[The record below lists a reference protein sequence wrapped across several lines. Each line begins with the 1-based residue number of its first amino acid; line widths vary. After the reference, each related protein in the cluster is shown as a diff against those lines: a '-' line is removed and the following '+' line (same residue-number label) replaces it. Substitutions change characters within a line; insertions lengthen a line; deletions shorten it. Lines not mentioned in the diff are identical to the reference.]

1 LPGLNSPWDHSPD
14 PLAALRE
21 GDPEP
26 FEAFVR
32 AALGRFLGFF
42 RRQGASLEEAEDLTQ
57 EVFLKLHQ
65 NADRYRPEERFPS
78 YCFRVARNVWIDA
91 RRRGA
96 ARPTPTSLD
105 AGGAG
110 GPAGD
115 GRSLGERNASEQ
127 REPGDVAALREGAER
142 LRAAVSELGEHHRLV
157 FELGVVQELSYG
169 EIGSILDIPV
179 GTVKSRM
186 FHAVRKL
193 REAAGTDSA
202 DSAARPAPDAGP
214 RGTAR

>member
-1 LPGLNSPWDHSPD
+1 MPGLNSPWDLTPD
-14 PLAALRE
+14 PLAALRD

-32 AALGRFLGFF
+32 TAVGRFVGFF
-42 RRQGASLEEAEDLTQ
+42 RRQGAVQEEAEDLAQ

-65 NADRYRPEERFPS
+65 NADRYRPEERLPS

-91 RRRGA
+91 RRRSA
-96 ARPTPTSLD
+96 ARPSPASLD
-105 AGGAG
+105 AETGEDGPGLGALLRDE
-110 GPAGD
+110 A
-115 GRSLGERNASEQ
+115 AS
-127 REPGDVAALREGAER
+127 PGDVAALREDADR
-142 LRAAVSELGEHHRLV
+142 LRRAVAELGEPHRLV

-193 REAAGTDSA
+193 REATGADDQAGEH
-202 DSAARPAPDAGP
+202 ARGEAT
-214 RGTAR
+214 R

>member
-32 AALGRFLGFF
+32 AALGRLLGFF

-65 NADRYRPEERFPS
+65 NAERYRPEERFPS

-96 ARPTPTSLD
+96 ARPAPASLD
-105 AGGAG
+105 AGGPG
-110 GPAGD
+110 GD
-115 GRSLGERNASEQ
+115 GRSLGERIAGEE

-193 REAAGTDSA
+193 REAAGSEEI
-202 DSAARPAPDAGP
+202 ARTEPEAKP